1 MVISVAVVVGSLRHD
16 LIVIPVKDQC
26 LYVEG
31 FQILGEVSFRESLDA
46 EIGSRHSSKVARF
59 VCVVTLTMGKRFT
72 GTDAS
77 ASLRGLDVAGGDLAF
92 VGGEGGQDFGP
103 LNRPTGQRR
112 AAGLFEFPKRRVK
125 VGQRHTER
133 DGDLWQVLRPLCCS
147 V

>member
-92 VGGEGGQDFGP
+92 VGGEGGQDFGLLTLRDLEEIQGP
-103 LNRPTGQRR
+103 AELGCDLIKFCRGDPEFPVGLFKAKPRR
-112 AAGLFEFPKRRVK
+112 AG
-125 VGQRHTER
+125 
-133 DGDLWQVLRPLCCS
+133 
-147 V
+147 